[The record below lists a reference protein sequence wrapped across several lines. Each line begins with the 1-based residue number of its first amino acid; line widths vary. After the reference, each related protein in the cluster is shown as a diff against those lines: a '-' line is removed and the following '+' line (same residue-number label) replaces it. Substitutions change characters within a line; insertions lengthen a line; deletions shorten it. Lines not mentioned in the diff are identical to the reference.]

1 MLMDLFLWEDQRRHW
16 ESSGINKVKQIYL
29 LIYLL
34 IAMGC
39 FRLKLAYVLAWVGK
53 KRGEGMIMSC
63 FLNLLLR
70 FTYLVNVPWNTL
82 WKSLGSA
89 FFGLKGRVFSFV
101 SAALCK
107 VNREGPS

>member
-39 FRLKLAYVLAWVGK
+39 FRLKLAWVGK

-70 FTYLVNVPWNTL
+70 FTYLVNVHWNTL
-82 WKSLGSA
+82 WKSLGNA

-101 SAALCK
+101 SAALGK
-107 VNREGPS
+107 VNREGSS